1 MRTQRPILA
10 LLAAAALVS
19 AVIGA
24 EVLDRFTRS
33 LLTVSWA
40 TIRTGLVNISLSGT
54 TLTIESDGDG
64 KATDY
69 VTAYRIPTSSWKAS
83 VQVKQTAA
91 TTSLPADCEQTAF
104 MTFGQPFPGASTPL
118 VFTAY
123 VTVTPDGTTVG
134 WEERDAILDVVI
146 DSDSTVL
153 SGQKSFKGNISLS
166 YSAQKDRLSITV
178 GRTKWAIDDYIAD
191 LAAAGYA
198 FGEPQLGIGGSSAY
212 TGSAPAETL
221 NTFTLNGF
229 KSSGGLFTV
238 LNPQWDK
245 FPQGDTDM
253 DICNN
258 VLPYLTDG
266 DGTTTC
272 WITDYRVSRTNWK
285 AEFDLKQSIP
295 SVDLL
300 ADSVQEAFMTF
311 GQQFAN
317 FDFPVV
323 FKVYVRAT
331 PDGTTVGWEQTD
343 TNFFPPQVIASD
355 STDLAS
361 GQSFRGKVKL
371 DYDATLDRLT
381 VTAGPA
387 VWTIDDY
394 IATLEDAG
402 YNFGQPYLGIGGI
415 STYDGDAPI
424 DNIVPFTFDNFKA
437 TGLTLPYGG

>member
-24 EVLDRFTRS
+24 EVLDRFSRS
-33 LLTVSWA
+33 LLVVSWA
-40 TIRTGLVNISLSGT
+40 TIRTGLVNISLDGT
-54 TLTIESDGDG
+54 TLSIESEGDG

-91 TTSLPADCEQTAF
+91 TASLPADSEQTAF

-118 VFTAY
+118 VFKAY
-123 VTVTPDGTTVG
+123 VTVTPSGTTVG
-134 WEERDAILDVVI
+134 WEERDVILD
-146 DSDSTVL
+146 TVL
-153 SGQKSFKGNISLS
+153 DSASVAVSSQKAFKGNINLS
-166 YSAQKDRLSITV
+166 YNARSDRLSIAV
-178 GRTKWAIDDYIAD
+178 GKTKWTINDYLSGLAD
-191 LAAAGYA
+191 AGYA
-198 FGEPQLGIGGSSAY
+198 FGQPQLGIGGSSDYGA
-212 TGSAPAETL
+212 TVPAETL
-221 NTFTLNGF
+221 TTFTLNGF

-245 FPQGDTDM
+245 FAQGRTDM

-258 VLPYLTDG
+258 TLQYLTSDE
-266 DGTTTC
+266 GTTTC
-272 WITDYRVSRTNWK
+272 WVTDYRVPLTNWK
-285 AEFDLKQSIP
+285 AEFELKQAIP
-295 SVDLL
+295 ASALL
-300 ADSVQEAFMTF
+300 ADSEQRAYMTF
-311 GQQFAN
+311 GQQFSN
-317 FDFPVV
+317 PDFPVA
-323 FKVYVRAT
+323 FTLYVRAT

-355 STDLAS
+355 SKDLPA

-381 VTAGPA
+381 IVAGSA
-387 VWTIDDY
+387 VWVLNDY
-394 IATLEDAG
+394 VATLEDAG
-402 YNFGQPYLGIGGI
+402 FRFGQPYLGIGAI
-415 STYDGDAPI
+415 STYGGAAPADDI
-424 DNIVPFTFDNFKA
+424 APFVFDNFKA

>member
-1 MRTQRPILA
+1 MRSKRPILA

-64 KATDY
+64 KATDW

-83 VQVKQTAA
+83 VQVQQVAA
-91 TTSLPADCEQTAF
+91 SASLPAGCEQTAF
-104 MTFGQPFPGASTPL
+104 MTFGQPFPGATTPL
-118 VFTAY
+118 VFKAY
-123 VTVTPDGTTVG
+123 VTVTPTGTTVG
-134 WEERDAILDVVI
+134 WEERDAVLNTVLE
-146 DSDSTVL
+146 SDSVTV
-153 SGQKSFKGNISLS
+153 SSQKAFKGNINLS
-166 YSAQKDRLSITV
+166 YDARSDRLSIAV
-178 GRTKWAIDDYIAD
+178 GKTKWAINGYLSG
-191 LAAAGYA
+191 LAADGYS
-198 FGEPQLGIGGSSAY
+198 FGQPQLGVGGSSDYGA
-212 TGSAPAETL
+212 AVPADTL

-245 FPQGDTDM
+245 FAQGRTDM

-258 VLPYLTDG
+258 TLQYLTSD

-272 WITDYRVSRTNWK
+272 WITDYRVPLTNWK
-285 AEFDLKQSIP
+285 AEFDLQQAIP
-295 SVDLL
+295 ASGLL
-300 ADSVQEAFMTF
+300 ADSEQQAYMTF
-311 GQQFAN
+311 GQQFSN
-317 FDFPVV
+317 PDFPVV
-323 FKVYVRAT
+323 FTLYVRAT

-343 TNFFPPQVIASD
+343 TNFFPPQVIDSD
-355 STDLAS
+355 SKDLPA
-361 GQSFRGKVKL
+361 GQSFRGHLKL

-381 VTAGPA
+381 VIAGSV
-387 VWTIDDY
+387 VWVLDDY
-394 IATLEDAG
+394 IATLDDAG
-402 YNFGQPYLGIGGI
+402 YRFGQPYLGIGGI
-415 STYDGDAPI
+415 STYGGTSPTDD
-424 DNIVPFTFDNFKA
+424 IVPFIFDNFKS

>member
-1 MRTQRPILA
+1 MRMQRPIIA

-24 EVLDRFTRS
+24 EVLDRFSRS

-40 TIRTGLVNISLSGT
+40 TIRTGLVNIGLSGT

-64 KATDY
+64 KATDW

-83 VQVKQTAA
+83 VQVKQAAA
-91 TTSLPADCEQTAF
+91 TNSLPADCEQTAF

-123 VTVTPDGTTVG
+123 VTVTPGGTTVG

-146 DSDSTVL
+146 DSGSAAV
-153 SGQKSFKGNISLS
+153 SSKKAFKGNISLS

-178 GRTKWAIDDYIAD
+178 GKTKWAIDDYIAD
-191 LAAAGYA
+191 LTAAGYA
-198 FGEPQLGIGGSSAY
+198 FGEPQLGIGGSSTY
-212 TGSAPAETL
+212 NGSDPAATL
-221 NTFTLNGF
+221 DTFTLGGF
-229 KSSGGLFTV
+229 SSSGGLFTV
-238 LNPQWDK
+238 LNPQWEK
-245 FPQGDTDM
+245 FPQGRTDM

-258 VLPYLTDG
+258 VLQYLTND

-272 WITDYRVSRTNWK
+272 WVTDYRVPLTNWN
-285 AEFDLKQSIP
+285 AEFDLRQSIP
-295 SVDLL
+295 PSGLL
-300 ADSVQEAFMTF
+300 ADSVQEASMTF
-311 GQQFAN
+311 GQQFAS

-355 STDLAS
+355 SKELPA

-371 DYDATLDRLT
+371 NYDATLDRLT
-381 VTAGPA
+381 VTLGSAA
-387 VWTIDDY
+387 WAIDDY

-402 YNFGQPYLGIGGI
+402 YRFGQPYLGIGGT
-415 STYDGDAPI
+415 STYDGAAPA
-424 DNIVPFTFDNFKA
+424 DNIVPFTIDNFKA

>member
-1 MRTQRPILA
+1 MRSKRPIIA

-64 KATDY
+64 KATDW

-83 VQVKQTAA
+83 VQVQQVAA
-91 TTSLPADCEQTAF
+91 SASLPAGCEQTAF
-104 MTFGQPFPGASTPL
+104 MTFGQPFPGATTPL
-118 VFTAY
+118 VFKAY
-123 VTVTPDGTTVG
+123 VTVTPTGTTVG
-134 WEERDAILDVVI
+134 WEERDAVLNTVLE
-146 DSDSTVL
+146 SDSVTV
-153 SGQKSFKGNISLS
+153 SSQKAFKGNINLS
-166 YSAQKDRLSITV
+166 YDARSDRLSIAV
-178 GRTKWAIDDYIAD
+178 GKTKWAINGYLSG
-191 LAAAGYA
+191 LAADGYS
-198 FGEPQLGIGGSSAY
+198 FGQPQLGVGGSSDYGA
-212 TGSAPAETL
+212 AVPADTL

-245 FPQGDTDM
+245 FAQGRTDM

-258 VLPYLTDG
+258 VLQYLTSD

-272 WITDYRVSRTNWK
+272 WITDYRVPRTNWK
-285 AEFDLKQSIP
+285 AEFDLQQAIP
-295 SVDLL
+295 ASGLL
-300 ADSVQEAFMTF
+300 ADSEQRAYMTF
-311 GQQFAN
+311 GQQFASSE
-317 FDFPVV
+317 FPVV
-323 FKVYVRAT
+323 FTLYVRAT

-343 TNFFPPQVIASD
+343 TNFFPPQVIDSD
-355 STDLAS
+355 SKDLPA
-361 GQSFRGKVKL
+361 GQSFRGHLKL

-381 VTAGPA
+381 VIAGSV
-387 VWTIDDY
+387 VWVLDDY
-394 IATLEDAG
+394 IATLDDAG
-402 YNFGQPYLGIGGI
+402 YKFGQPYLGIGGI
-415 STYDGDAPI
+415 STYGGTDPTD
-424 DNIVPFTFDNFKA
+424 DIVPFIFDNFKS

>member
-24 EVLDRFTRS
+24 EVLDRFSRS

-64 KATDY
+64 KATDW

-83 VQVKQTAA
+83 VQVQQIAA
-91 TTSLPADCEQTAF
+91 SASLPAGCEQTAF
-104 MTFGQPFPGASTPL
+104 MTFGQPFPGATTPL
-118 VFTAY
+118 VFKAY
-123 VTVTPDGTTVG
+123 VTVTPTGTTVG
-134 WEERDAILDVVI
+134 WEERDAVLNTVLE
-146 DSDSTVL
+146 SDSVTV
-153 SGQKSFKGNISLS
+153 SSQKAFKGNINLS
-166 YSAQKDRLSITV
+166 YDARSDRLSVAV
-178 GRTKWAIDDYIAD
+178 GKTKWTINGYLSG
-191 LAAAGYA
+191 LAADGYA
-198 FGEPQLGIGGSSAY
+198 FGQPQLGIGGSSDYGA
-212 TGSAPAETL
+212 AVPPDTL

-245 FPQGDTDM
+245 FAQGRTDM

-258 VLPYLTDG
+258 TLQYLTSD

-272 WITDYRVSRTNWK
+272 WIADYRVSLTNWK
-285 AEFDLKQSIP
+285 AEFDLQQAIP
-295 SVDLL
+295 ASGLL
-300 ADSVQEAFMTF
+300 ADSEQQAYMTF
-311 GQQFAN
+311 GQQFASS
-317 FDFPVV
+317 DFPVV
-323 FKVYVRAT
+323 FTLYVRAT

-343 TNFFPPQVIASD
+343 TNFFPPQVIDSD
-355 STDLAS
+355 SKDLPA
-361 GQSFRGKVKL
+361 GQSFRGHLKL

-381 VTAGPA
+381 IIAGSA
-387 VWTIDDY
+387 VWVLDAY
-394 IATLEDAG
+394 VATLEDAG
-402 YNFGQPYLGIGGI
+402 FRFGQPYLGIGAI
-415 STYDGDAPI
+415 STYGGTAPT
-424 DNIVPFTFDNFKA
+424 DDIVPFIFDNFKS